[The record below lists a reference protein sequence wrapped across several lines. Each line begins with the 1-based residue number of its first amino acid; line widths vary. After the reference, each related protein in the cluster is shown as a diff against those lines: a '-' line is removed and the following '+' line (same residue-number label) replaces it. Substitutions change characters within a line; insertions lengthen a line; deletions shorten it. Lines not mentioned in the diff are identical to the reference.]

1 MRKII
6 LIIRREYLTRIRKK
20 AFWILTLLAPVIMVL
35 FVVMPFFLD
44 KLGGKTLEI
53 AVVDQSGL
61 FGGHLQNTDRLHFGY
76 LNNNIDSVKH
86 NYKQT
91 GFTGVLFIPQD
102 FSVDSNLNAQ
112 YYSDQQLS
120 LPAQSD
126 ISGQLTA
133 VVRKIKL
140 QHANLTETA
149 ISKLNEEVT
158 IITTTLGENG
168 EHKTSSGVATFIA
181 YFTGI
186 FLYIILIL
194 YGTMVMRGVTEEKVN
209 RIAEVIISSVT
220 PFQLM
225 IGKIVGVAL
234 VGLTQFV
241 LWIALVSAINIFGGQ
256 YLKINA
262 SPQQQIAQSMSTRMN
277 GSTQVQAA
285 APDADFA
292 SRIGDFR
299 NDFNQLPLG
308 LIAFCFVFYFLTG
321 YLLYAAL
328 FAAIGSA
335 MGDEPGDQSMSFIVT
350 FPIIISFF
358 IMITVLDQPNSSLA
372 VGASIFPLSAPIVMI
387 ARIPFGVPAW
397 QIIASM
403 ISVVLG
409 FLVTTWLAAKI
420 YRVGI
425 LLYGKKS
432 SLKEIAKGVRY

>member
-1 MRKII
+1 MRKIL

-35 FVVMPFFLD
+35 FAVIPYFLD
-44 KLGGKTLEI
+44 KVSSKTLEI

-61 FGGHLQNTDRLHFGY
+61 FDSHLQNTDRLHFRF
-76 LNNNIDSVKH
+76 LNSNIDSVKH
-86 NYKQT
+86 NYKQL
-91 GFTGVLFIPQD
+91 GFSGVILVPRD
-102 FSVDSNLNAQ
+102 FNVDSNLNAQ

-126 ISGQLTA
+126 ISDQLTA

-140 QHANLTETA
+140 QHANLTESA
-149 ISKLNEEVT
+149 ISKLNEEVALS
-158 IITTTLGENG
+158 TTTLGENG

-186 FLYIILIL
+186 VLYIILVL
-194 YGTMVMRGVTEEKVN
+194 YGTMVMRGVAEEKVN

-234 VGLTQFV
+234 VGLTQFI
-241 LWIALVSAINIFGGQ
+241 LWIALVTAINVIGGQ
-256 YLKINA
+256 YIKMNI
-262 SPQQQIAQSMSTRMN
+262 SPQQQIAQRVSEQSGT
-277 GSTQVQAA
+277 THAHTTDDTDV
-285 APDADFA
+285 F
-292 SRIGDFR
+292 SRINNFR
-299 NDFNQLPLG
+299 SDFNQLPLG

-350 FPIIISFF
+350 FPIILSFF
-358 IMITVLDQPNSSLA
+358 IMITVLDQPNSPLA

-409 FLVTTWLAAKI
+409 FLITTWLAAKI

-432 SLKEIAKGVRY
+432 SLKEIVKWVRY

>member
-6 LIIRREYLTRIRKK
+6 LIIQREYLTRIQKK
-20 AFWILTLLAPVIMVL
+20 AFWILTLLAPVIMVA
-35 FVVMPFFLD
+35 FAVMPFLLD
-44 KLGGKTLEI
+44 KVSSKTQEV

-61 FGGHLQNTDRLHFGY
+61 FAGHVQNTDKLHFGF

-86 NYKQT
+86 NYKQL
-91 GFTGVLFIPQD
+91 GFAGVLFIPRN
-102 FSVDSNLNAQ
+102 FNVDSNLNAQ

-120 LPAQSD
+120 LTAQSD
-126 ISGQLTA
+126 ISDQLTA

-158 IITTTLGENG
+158 INTTTLGENG
-168 EHKTSSGVATFIA
+168 EHKTNSGVATFIA

-186 FLYIILIL
+186 VLYIILLL
-194 YGTMVMRGVTEEKVN
+194 YGTMVMRGVAEEKVN

-234 VGLTQFV
+234 VGLTQFI

-256 YLKINA
+256 YLKMNA
-262 SPQQQIAQSMSTRMN
+262 SPQQQIAQNMSERMN
-277 GSTQVQAA
+277 GTTQVHATTDTDVFSQI
-285 APDADFA
+285 
-292 SRIGDFR
+292 SNYR

-350 FPIIISFF
+350 FPIILSFF

-372 VGASIFPLSAPIVMI
+372 VGASIFPLSAPIVML

-403 ISVVLG
+403 ISVIIG
-409 FLVTTWLAAKI
+409 FLLTTWLAAKI

-432 SLKEIAKGVRY
+432 SFKEIIKWVRY

>member
-6 LIIRREYLTRIRKK
+6 LIIQREYLTRIRKK
-20 AFWILTLLAPVIMVL
+20 AFWILTFLAPVIMVA
-35 FVVMPFFLD
+35 FVVLPFLLD
-44 KLGGKTLEI
+44 KVSSKMQEV

-61 FGGHLQNTDRLHFGY
+61 FAGHLQNTDKLHFQY
-76 LNNNIDSVKH
+76 LNSAIDSVKH
-86 NYKQT
+86 NYKQL
-91 GFTGVLFIPQD
+91 GFGGVLFVPQT

-120 LPAQSD
+120 LSTQSD
-126 ISGQLTA
+126 ISDQLTA

-140 QHANLTETA
+140 QHANLTEAA
-149 ISKLNEEVT
+149 ISKLSEEVT
-158 IITTTLGENG
+158 INTTTLGENG
-168 EHKTSSGVATFIA
+168 EHKTNSGVATFIA

-186 FLYIILIL
+186 VLYIILLL
-194 YGTMVMRGVTEEKVN
+194 YGTMVMRGVAEEKVN

-234 VGLTQFV
+234 VGLTQFII
-241 LWIALVSAINIFGGQ
+241 WIALVSAINIFGGQ
-256 YLKINA
+256 YVKMNA
-262 SPQQQIAQSMSTRMN
+262 SPQQQIAQSMNDRMN
-277 GSTQVQAA
+277 GTTQIHAQQNTDVFSQ
-285 APDADFA
+285 
-292 SRIGDFR
+292 INNYR

-350 FPIIISFF
+350 FPIILSFF

-372 VGASIFPLSAPIVMI
+372 VGASIFPLSAPIVML

-403 ISVVLG
+403 ISVIIG
-409 FLVTTWLAAKI
+409 FLLTTWLAAKI

-432 SLKEIAKGVRY
+432 SLKEIVKWVRY

>member
-6 LIIRREYLTRIRKK
+6 LIIQREYLSRIRKR

-35 FVVMPFFLD
+35 FVVLPFLLD
-44 KLGGKTLEI
+44 KVSSKTIEI
-53 AVVDQSGL
+53 AVLDQSGL
-61 FGGHLQNTDRLHFGY
+61 FSGHLQNTDRLHFGF
-76 LNNNIDSVKH
+76 LNSSIDSLKH
-86 NYKQT
+86 NYKQL
-91 GFTGVLFIPQD
+91 GFSGVLFIPQA
-102 FSVDSNLNAQ
+102 FSIDSNLNAQ

-120 LPAQSD
+120 LSAQSD

-140 QHANLTETA
+140 QHAKLTETA

-158 IITTTLGENG
+158 INTTTLGENG

-186 FLYIILIL
+186 VLYIILIL
-194 YGTMVMRGVTEEKVN
+194 YGTMVMRGVTEEKVS
-209 RIAEVIISSVT
+209 RIAEVIISSVS

-234 VGLTQFV
+234 VGLTQFI

-256 YLKINA
+256 YVKMNA
-262 SPQQQIAQSMSTRMN
+262 NPQQQISQSVSDNIN
-277 GSTQVQAA
+277 GTTQINTASGTDV
-285 APDADFA
+285 F
-292 SRIGDFR
+292 SRINDYR

-350 FPIIISFF
+350 FPIILSFF

-372 VGASIFPLSAPIVMI
+372 VGASIFPLSAPIVML

-397 QIIASM
+397 QIVASM
-403 ISVVLG
+403 ISMVFG
-409 FLVTTWLAAKI
+409 FLITTWLAAKI

-432 SLKEIAKGVRY
+432 SLKEIAKWVRY